1 MPVATI
7 NLPDDGDR
15 FECVAQFAAHV
26 AGFTGE
32 ASSGNVKIPLG
43 VQFVDK
49 YDALSITDRPGETLY
64 FVVFAREQQDHY
76 GTDDASRDED
86 GL

>member
-1 MPVATI
+1 MPVASI
-7 NLPDDGDR
+7 NLPDDGDQ

-49 YDALSITDRPGETLY
+49 YDALKITDRPGETLY

-76 GTDDASRDED
+76 GAADGDEGGDDE
-86 GL
+86 